1 LLAATG
7 CWQSTVPEKRMWNL
21 ATAVWASASIG
32 NVSPKISIKLCAILG
47 QLALEPL
54 PQELPVDKRRLRRN
68 EIKISPESCRRLSLF
83 GPI

>member
-21 ATAVWASASIG
+21 ATAVWAIASIG

-47 QLALEPL
+47 QLALEPPAAGIACGQAQVA
-54 PQELPVDKRRLRRN
+54 PQ
-68 EIKISPESCRRLSLF
+68 
-83 GPI
+83 